1 MRVKGTCPLCA
12 VRKAKRACPAVQQE
26 ICAVCCG
33 TKRLTTIACP
43 PDCVYLTAARAHPPA
58 VVQRQHERDMHFL
71 LPRIS
76 DLTEAQYRLMLFAQ
90 AVVQQHAQGAMPAVL
105 DADVAEAAATVAATL
120 ETASKGI
127 IYEHQAASAPAQR
140 LATELGR
147 AAGDLRQRAG
157 SEAGRVERDLATAL
171 RRLERLARDARAEIP
186 EEETPERSWLALATR
201 LLGQGE
207 ASKGGSSAQPEG
219 DKPRIVI

>member
-1 MRVKGTCPLCA
+1 M
-12 VRKAKRACPAVQQE
+12 
-26 ICAVCCG
+26 CCG
-33 TKRLTTIACP
+33 TKRLTEIACP
-43 PDCVYLTAARAHPPA
+43 PDCVYLTTARAHPPA
-58 VVQRQHERDMHFL
+58 IIQRQHQRDMHFL

-76 DLTEAQYRLMLFAQ
+76 DLTEAQYRLVLFAQ
-90 AVVQQHAQGAMPAVL
+90 AVVQQHANGAVPPVL

-127 IYEHQAASAPAQR
+127 IYEHQAASIPARR

-171 RRLERLARDARAEIP
+171 RRLERLAGDARAEIP
-186 EEETPERSWLALATR
+186 EGDTPERSWLALATR
-201 LLGQGE
+201 LLGSGE
-207 ASKGGSSAQPEG
+207 AGTGTHEAQPEA